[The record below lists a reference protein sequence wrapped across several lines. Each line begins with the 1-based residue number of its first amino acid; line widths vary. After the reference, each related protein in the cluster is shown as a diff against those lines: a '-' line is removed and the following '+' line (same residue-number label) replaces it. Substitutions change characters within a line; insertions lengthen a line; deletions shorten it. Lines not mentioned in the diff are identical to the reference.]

1 MKVGERRRLTIPSQ
15 AAYGVQGRPP
25 TIPPDATLIFDVE
38 LMGIE

>member
-15 AAYGVQGRPP
+15 AAYGVQGQPP